1 MSYQINKTNG
11 TILSELVDGQIDR
24 ESTNL
29 VLVGRNFTGFG
40 EFLNENFVKLLENFA
55 NTAAPSNPLEGQTWW
70 DVREQQ
76 LKVYNGTVWKA
87 SGGPSVQP
95 TRPQMVAGDL
105 WIDNLNKQFYAFDG
119 TDLILIGPIY
129 AQNQGLSGF
138 QVKSVLD
145 TQSRSRTVVK
155 LYVGN
160 SLVGVFSS
168 LTFTPLLTNRIIELV
183 KPENPDGTVFE
194 GFNVVNSNSFRFRGI
209 ADSSNGLVRQ
219 DGSVF
224 TADQFLPSDRDG
236 LTVGTL
242 TVQNSGGISIG
253 LSRNNV
259 QRVVGQRF
267 FIENQLID
275 HDLSLRVRSS
285 SFQNLVVDAVYIDA
299 DTGRVGI
306 FNNNRLPQ
314 ATLDVEGDLRV
325 TGNLLVEGE
334 TTSVETATL
343 RVEDKNIELGF
354 TTDSSLADDS
364 AVDGGGVT
372 VLSLDGNK
380 TWQWEKSTNSWTA
393 NTNVDLES
401 ELSSYKINGSV
412 KLTNDSL
419 SNILHADDLTTI
431 GTLQFLNVG
440 NLNINNNILSSPFE
454 ISIESENS
462 ISIQSQNSIV
472 LTAENDI
479 LVENNKKIKGVGLP
493 EEPLDVANK
502 QYVDLLFK
510 ASPLIFSLDVTGLGV
525 GQALRNNIAQVLQT
539 LDPASA
545 VNENRI
551 ANIHTVSYLGTT
563 VSGINIDIAQG
574 VVNTGQVLTVSR
586 VLVDANG
593 TLNESVVRDVT
604 FSNPAS
610 GIITLSAARKTF
622 VFRSTG
628 TIWQFVSENDFT
640 PL

>member
-1 MSYQINKTNG
+1 MSYQINKTDG
-11 TILSELVDGQIDR
+11 TILAELVDGQIDR

-70 DVREQQ
+70 DVRDQR
-76 LKVYNGTVWKA
+76 LKVYDGAVWKA

-95 TRPQMVAGDL
+95 SKPQMVAGDL

-129 AQNQGLSGF
+129 KQNQGLSGF
-138 QVKSVLD
+138 QVESVLD

-155 LYVGN
+155 LYIGGT
-160 SLVGVFSS
+160 LTGVFSN
-168 LTFTPLLTNRIIELV
+168 LTFTPLATDRITELV
-183 KPENPDGTVFE
+183 KPNNPQGVIFE
-194 GFNVVNSNSFRFRGI
+194 GFNVVNLNSFRFRGI
-209 ADSSNGLVRQ
+209 ADSATGIIRQ
-219 DGSVF
+219 DGTVL
-224 TADQFLPSDRDG
+224 TADQFLPADRDG

-242 TVQNSGGISIG
+242 TIQNSGGLTIG
-253 LSRNNV
+253 LSNNNI
-259 QRVVGQRF
+259 QRVSGSRF
-267 FIENQLID
+267 FIENQILN

-285 SFQNLVVDAVYIDA
+285 KFQSLVVDAVYIDA

-354 TTDSSLADDS
+354 TDDSSLADDS
-364 AVDGGGVT
+364 AVTGGGIT
-372 VLSLDGNK
+372 VLSLNGNK
-380 TWQWEKSTNSWTA
+380 TWQWEQLTNSWTA
-393 NTNVDLES
+393 NTNIDLES
-401 ELSSYKINGSV
+401 ISSSYKINGSA

-419 SNILHADDLTTI
+419 TNILHADDLTTI
-431 GTLQFLNVG
+431 GTLQFLNID
-440 NLNINNNILSSPFE
+440 NLNINNNVISSPLE
-454 ISIESENS
+454 ISIESNNN
-462 ISIQSQNSIV
+462 IRFQSQDSIV
-472 LTAENDI
+472 LSSNSDI
-479 LVENNKKIKGVGLP
+479 LVENNKKIKGIGNPVDP
-493 EEPLDVANK
+493 ADAANK
-502 QYVDLLFK
+502 QYVDSTLTLT
-510 ASPLIFSLDVTGLGV
+510 PLVFSLDVTGLGA
-525 GQALRNNIAQVLQT
+525 GQALRNNISAIIQSLSPATSSNQGQT
-539 LDPASA
+539 
-545 VNENRI
+545 
-551 ANIHTVSYLGTT
+551 ANIHTVSYTGST

-574 VVNTGQVLTVSR
+574 VPNTGQVLTVSR

-604 FSNPAS
+604 FSNPAA
-610 GIITLSAARKTF
+610 GTVTLSTTRKTF
-622 VFRSTG
+622 VFQSNG
-628 TIWQFVSENDFT
+628 TIWQFVSETEFT